1 MNKWKMKGRKLKV
14 LSIINYASA
23 VLTLIFVAITWVL
36 TVPEGEFE
44 GAIDVFFTS
53 IIALVFAIVC
63 AIIVC
68 VQWWRGV
75 PPSWGIR
82 IVSGI
87 VLLFGL
93 GFMVILA
100 VDLASGPGGGVNIG
114 LGLVGIAIHL
124 FGFINGLLILAAA
137 ATTQLSTR
145 KGLRKQVA

>member
-1 MNKWKMKGRKLKV
+1 MNKWKMKGRKLKA

-68 VQWWRGV
+68 V
-75 PPSWGIR
+75 
-82 IVSGI
+82 
-87 VLLFGL
+87 
-93 GFMVILA
+93 
-100 VDLASGPGGGVNIG
+100 
-114 LGLVGIAIHL
+114 
-124 FGFINGLLILAAA
+124 
-137 ATTQLSTR
+137 
-145 KGLRKQVA
+145 